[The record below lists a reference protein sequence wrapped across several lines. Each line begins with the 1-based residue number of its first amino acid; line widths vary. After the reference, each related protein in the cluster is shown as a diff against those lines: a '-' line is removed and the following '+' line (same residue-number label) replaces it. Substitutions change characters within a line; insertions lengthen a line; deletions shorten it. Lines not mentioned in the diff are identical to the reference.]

1 MSDPAMENKSQIIN
15 DFLER
20 VVLVKT
26 ETEKDKYLEELFVL
40 YAHHKK
46 TNRRDK
52 NDDDIDLAE
61 LSDVSV
67 DEELL
72 NDIRSQFR

>member
-40 YAHHKK
+40 YAHQKK